1 MGAEMVNRVSSW
13 IEFPVLSETAR
24 DALVSLFTDVPETE
38 NGKGNFHHVIMRVVG
53 VSDPDL
59 FDDKKYFD
67 RNWCEIEECDFANGY
82 EKITLESAWAAP
94 KIALAQ
100 LAIFIGRIDP
110 NLIMTLNYEDEQYPT
125 SFFGWATYLA
135 DGFDEHEEIEED
147 DYYDLAC
154 EFDPKVKKMK
164 NGSAKYLAYME
175 ENTAD
180 IISHYVRGKLEF
192 EVNWTKENN
201 YGRDG

>member
-1 MGAEMVNRVSSW
+1 
-13 IEFPVLSETAR
+13 VLSETAR
-24 DALVSLFTDVPETE
+24 DALVTLFTDVPKTE
-38 NGKGNFHHVIMRVVG
+38 SGKENFQYVIMKVVG

-67 RNWCEIEECDFANGY
+67 RNWCEIEDFNFAEGDDR
-82 EKITLESAWAAP
+82 ISLISAWAAP
-94 KIALAQ
+94 TIALDE
-100 LAIFIGRIDP
+100 LAMFLGKIDP
-110 NLIMTLNYEDEQYPT
+110 NIIMTLNYEDEKNPA
-125 SFFGWATYLA
+125 SFFGWAILLS
-135 DGFDEHEEIEED
+135 DGFEELEEIEED

-180 IISHYVRGKLEF
+180 IISYYVRGKLEF

>member
-1 MGAEMVNRVSSW
+1 MVNRVSSW

-24 DALVSLFTDVPETE
+24 DALVTLFTDVPETE
-38 NGKGNFHHVIMRVVG
+38 NGKENFHHVIMKVVG

-67 RNWCEIEECDFANGY
+67 ENWCEVEEFNFAEGDDM
-82 EKITLESAWAAP
+82 ISLTSAWAAP
-94 KIALAQ
+94 KVALAH
-100 LAIFIGRIDP
+100 LAIFIGKFDP
-110 NLIMTLNYEDEQYPT
+110 NVIMTLNYDDERNPA
-125 SFFGWATYLA
+125 SFFGWAILLA
-135 DGFDEHEEIEED
+135 DGFNDLEQIEED

-180 IISHYVRGKLEF
+180 IISYYVRGKLEF
-192 EVNWTKENN
+192 EVNWNKENN
-201 YGRDG
+201 YGRDYE

>member
-1 MGAEMVNRVSSW
+1 MVNRVSSW
-13 IEFPVLSETAR
+13 IEFPVLSDTAR
-24 DALVSLFTDVPETE
+24 DALVTLFKDLPETE
-38 NGKGNFHHVIMRVVG
+38 NGKDNFHYVIMKVVG

-67 RNWCEIEECDFANGY
+67 ENWCEVEEFNFAEGDDT
-82 EKITLESAWAAP
+82 ISLTSAWAAP
-94 KIALAQ
+94 KTALHE
-100 LAIFIGRIDP
+100 LAMFIGKIDP
-110 NLIMTLNYEDEQYPT
+110 NAIMTLNYEDEKYPT

-135 DGFDEHEEIEED
+135 DGLDENEEIEED
-147 DYYDLAC
+147 DYYELAC
-154 EFDPKVKKMK
+154 EFDPAVKKMK

-180 IISHYVRGKLEF
+180 IISTYVRKKLQF

-201 YGRDG
+201 YGRGG